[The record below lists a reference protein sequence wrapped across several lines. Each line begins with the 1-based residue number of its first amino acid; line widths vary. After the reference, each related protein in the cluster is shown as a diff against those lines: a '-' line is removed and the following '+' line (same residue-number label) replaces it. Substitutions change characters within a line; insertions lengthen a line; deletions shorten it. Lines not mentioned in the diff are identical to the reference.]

1 MQEVPEE
8 EEGDWV
14 VDLQELF
21 RRFDRRFFHSRLA
34 ARVQVSW
41 SSTLRRETGEC
52 VVRSRR
58 EGGGVFVN
66 LSEPILQYRSKSD
79 IIDALLHEMIHAY
92 LYVTRDKDWTGH
104 GPSFLNLSQAI
115 NKSEGTN
122 VQPYHHFREEV
133 EFLKDTSNHRSMPRT
148 SSPKVPAAPPGG
160 RTLHQY
166 FAVARQKLDDK
177 TASDDKQTNS
187 AAQGG
192 PKADESK
199 RKEKK
204 KEEN

>member
-1 MQEVPEE
+1 MQQGAGGRVQEVPEE

-34 ARVQVSW
+34 AR
-41 SSTLRRETGEC
+41 
-52 VVRSRR
+52 
-58 EGGGVFVN
+58 GGVFVN